1 MAGLNRACLVK
12 FGLNIPTLKYLSA
25 SRLKL
30 TLMWPKK
37 KLTLVTEWGQ
47 YDPKQFFDVF
57 KIKQSTTKLKID
69 IHKMI
74 DLKFNMKK
82 ILAL

>member
-1 MAGLNRACLVK
+1 MTV
-12 FGLNIPTLKYLSA
+12 
-25 SRLKL
+25 
-30 TLMWPKK
+30 K

-57 KIKQSTTKLKID
+57 EIKQSTTKLKID

-74 DLKFNMKK
+74 DLTFNMKK